1 MKLSE
6 FILLNEKDKKFAV
19 MKNAVALAQR
29 TYPDTVIFLFQLDNY
44 YIETYCNKSSRAIE
58 EYRVL
63 PDLNA
68 ISHYLEAIPIDD
80 LLNWFIYY
88 VLACPGL

>member
-6 FILLNEKDKKFAV
+6 FILLNEGDKKCAV
-19 MKNAVALAQR
+19 MNNAVALAQR
-29 TYPDTVIFLFQLDNY
+29 TYPDTIIFLFQLDNY
-44 YIETYCNKSSRAIE
+44 YIEAYCNKANKTIE

-63 PDLNA
+63 PDTNA

-80 LLNWFIYY
+80 LIN
-88 VLACPGL
+88 